1 MTETVDKVKF
11 VFSSVLGVPDANLSD
26 ETSPDNTK
34 EWDSLRA
41 MHLVTMLEDTFGV
54 QLSTREIMRMRTIGI
69 VRDVLRTKGVAGV

>member
-11 VFSSVLGVPDANLSD
+11 VFSSVLGVSDANLSD